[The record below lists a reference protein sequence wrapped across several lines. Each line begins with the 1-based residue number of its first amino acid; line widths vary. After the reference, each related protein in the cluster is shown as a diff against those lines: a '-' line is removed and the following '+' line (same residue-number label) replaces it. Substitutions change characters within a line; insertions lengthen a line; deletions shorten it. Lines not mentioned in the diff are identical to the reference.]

1 MNTMKRSFAIIAAAC
16 LLLAGTSLA
25 MAGDQDQTQD
35 RSKDKD
41 QKQDGSCQQY
51 TGNSELYQLLV
62 KNGSD
67 CDGEHD
73 QDQDRDRDGTC

>member
-16 LLLAGTSLA
+16 LLFSGASLA
-25 MAGDQDQTQD
+25 MADDQDRT
-35 RSKDKD
+35 RD
-41 QKQDGSCQQY
+41 QKKDGSCEDNYIEKSQHH
-51 TGNSELYQLLV
+51 QLLV
-62 KNGSD
+62 KKGSD